1 MFVKFVSKADRQ
13 NAKNDLLW
21 PSGSSFPP
29 LQKNNRDLEEES
41 KQSQHDGINRPLHGA
56 LSAFVVPRFSATI

>member
-29 LQKNNRDLEEES
+29 FQKNNRDLE
-41 KQSQHDGINRPLHGA
+41 
-56 LSAFVVPRFSATI
+56 